1 MSLSDR
7 LASASRV
14 LLWWTL
20 GAVILLSATASRAE
34 VRLSDNLT
42 SGTGVRDLWISPD
55 RNHVV
60 FSGDLT
66 SPGNSMLYAVNLD
79 SMGSQRQINGLVHPE
94 GSDRYENFGFTSD
107 SQRFLYY
114 SYADRSSG
122 QPWRLSVPLDAT
134 GPAEVRITAD
144 AGIEV
149 SQLPNTWFSPDRERL
164 IVRGTDPAVGNFDFF
179 SFSVDGGGSAVKIS
193 SAPAGRTSFLDIG
206 PYFTTESDIY
216 YVADFSTPGQRS
228 LYKASF
234 SEPGTQVRVGTQAP
248 GGSHFFR
255 IVRITDEMDRA
266 VFVTLS
272 VGPQKYEVQSAPT
285 DGGGEQIQIS
295 LLPDD
300 VRIGSL
306 ELIRGGTRALYTTFL
321 NTAFGSPRHIYS
333 ASTTE
338 TGTQFRVNQATDRAS
353 VIGVIADG
361 ERIVYSGT
369 NATEFVPKIFS
380 ASTTVPGT
388 EFQINQAAETVGSLK
403 LLGNGDRAIYIGTP
417 MGGTPTLYA
426 ASTLVAGTEVALFEN
441 HDPEGA
447 VAHVTTVREGSRV
460 IFYADRDNDN
470 SNELLSLDPN
480 QPANIVAISKP
491 FTPKTSFTSGL
502 LSITPDESRVLYES
516 RADEQ
521 RPAAGLHSAPVD
533 QSDAEQTLIRLVTPD
548 TRIEDYQITPDSGFV
563 IARTKVELE
572 GVPYRNALFAVPIVG
587 GVPVRLHNEFVAEGR
602 INSPE
607 IVNNGSKVVYLAD
620 SRVDYET
627 RYCSFDSCNPSP
639 FPGAETVSV
648 RVSIQDVFAA
658 DLPVGSGLLGDLNL
672 DSILD
677 ANDIKSFAV
686 GLLFPEVFAYAY
698 GLDAVNFGDMNGDGF
713 FDEEDI
719 EGFATALSVEEVLI
733 SNQLDSLFGDFNGDY
748 VVDAADYTVW
758 RDGIGS
764 DSADID
770 YYLWRANYGASAMPG
785 GESQTV
791 PEPSA
796 LLLTFLVVAGNR
808 LICRHVSS
816 TKRVAGIHF
825 LAS

>member
-1 MSLSDR
+1 M
-7 LASASRV
+7 
-14 LLWWTL
+14 
-20 GAVILLSATASRAE
+20 ASRAE

-66 SPGNSMLYAVNLD
+66 APGNSLLYAVDLE

-94 GSDRYENFGFTSD
+94 GSDRYEDFGFTSD

-114 SYADRSSG
+114 SFADRSSG
-122 QPWRLSVPLDAT
+122 QPWPLSVPLDAT
-134 GPAEVRITAD
+134 GPAEVRIINDAD
-144 AGIEV
+144 IEV
-149 SQLPNTWFSPDRERL
+149 SQLSNTWFSPDRDRL
-164 IVRGTDPAVGNFDFF
+164 IVRAIDPAVGSFDFF
-179 SFSVDGGGSAVKIS
+179 SFSVDGDGPAVKIS
-193 SAPAGRTSFLDIG
+193 SAPAERTSFLDIG
-206 PYFTTESDIY
+206 PYLTTESDIY

-234 SEPGTQVRVGTQAP
+234 SEPGTQVRVGTRAP

-255 IVRITDEMDRA
+255 NVRVTDELDRA

-306 ELIRGGTRALYTTFL
+306 ELIRGGTRALYTTFV
-321 NTAFGSPRHIYS
+321 NTTFGSPRHIYS

-361 ERIVYSGT
+361 EQIVYSGT
-369 NATEFVPKIFS
+369 NATEFFPRIFS
-380 ASTTVPGT
+380 ASTTAPGT
-388 EFQINQAAETVGSLK
+388 EFQINQAAETVGSLM
-403 LLGNGDRAIYIGTP
+403 LLGNGDRAIYVGTP

-441 HDPEGA
+441 HDPEGPLG
-447 VAHVTTVREGSRV
+447 HVTTIREGSRV

-480 QPANIVAISKP
+480 QPENVLAISKP
-491 FTPKTSFTSGL
+491 FTPKTSFTSGFL
-502 LSITPDESRVLYES
+502 RMTPDESRVLYES

-521 RPAAGLHSAPVD
+521 RPDAGLHSAPVD

-548 TRIEDYQITPDSGFV
+548 TRIEDYQITPDSEYV

-572 GVPYRNALFAVPIVG
+572 GVPYRNALFAVPIAG
-587 GVPVRLHNEFVAEGR
+587 GVPVRLHNEFVAEGH
-602 INSPE
+602 IDSPE

-620 SRVDYET
+620 SRFGYET
-627 RYCSFDSCNPSP
+627 RYCGIGGCHSSP
-639 FPGAETVSV
+639 FLGAKPVSFRV
-648 RVSIQDVFAA
+648 RIQDVFAA
-658 DLPVGSGLLGDLNL
+658 DLPVGSGLLGDLNGN
-672 DSILD
+672 SILD
-677 ANDIKSFAV
+677 VNDIKSFAV

-698 GLDAVNFGDMNGDGF
+698 GLDAANFGDMNGDGF

-719 EGFATALSVEEVLI
+719 EGFAAALSVEEALI
-733 SNQLDSLFGDFNGDY
+733 RNQLDSLFGDFNDDD

-758 RDGIGS
+758 RDGIES
-764 DSADID
+764 DSTDMD
-770 YYLWRANYGASAMPG
+770 YYLWRANYGATATLG

-796 LLLTFLVVAGNR
+796 FLLMFFAVA
-808 LICRHVSS
+808 SS
-816 TKRVAGIHF
+816 GGLSLPRVF
-825 LAS
+825 R